1 MELVCHRMRRM
12 DVLEILSRIQSL
24 EAAQVK
30 ERVDPCFFCKDR
42 VIVIYVGEAQ
52 SILEHLGTQLDW
64 SSRVY
69 SDTDL
74 P

>member
-1 MELVCHRMRRM
+1 MELIRRRMRRM

-24 EAAQVK
+24 EATQVK
-30 ERVDPCFFCKDR
+30 ERVDPCCLCKDR
-42 VIVIYVGEAQ
+42 VIVIYVGEDQA
-52 SILEHLGTQLDW
+52 ILEHLGTQLDW
-64 SSRVY
+64 SSRVC